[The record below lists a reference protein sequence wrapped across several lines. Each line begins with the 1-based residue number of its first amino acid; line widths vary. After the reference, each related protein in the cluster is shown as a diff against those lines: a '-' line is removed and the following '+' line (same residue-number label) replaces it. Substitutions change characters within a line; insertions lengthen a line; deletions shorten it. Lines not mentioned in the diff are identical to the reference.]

1 MFHFDAVD
9 PDFQHGNSSQPTR
22 QHRISVHDDSWISPG
37 FAGVSSTTTAT
48 TTTTTTTTKTVH
60 KQCQGSITVTT
71 GTQSVFKSTQP
82 LPPAHRRRSSVVLQ
96 GQRALLFVDQEA
108 GKVADESAIE
118 DGNDDRSRGAKPTN
132 ADTLAVDDGDRKSRS
147 KSRKRKDRKKRS
159 KQNASRSPAPPVPSK
174 ITEESPALAPRRVE
188 TLKTTDKLPALDF
201 KNEPS
206 PQTSPIFMKR
216 GVSPAPVRSNVS
228 SLSTSL
234 RETSMAAQIP
244 QLTLNTKLGTEQ
256 LISQLSTH
264 NYSSN
269 SSDGKPDD
277 SYEIPLEHDF
287 VSSYAKSKKSPT
299 SSGQH
304 SDAEEG
310 STNGIAIGQTSPVPE
325 RRKMC
330 AEDFEPLT
338 MLGKGTFGTV
348 ILVRH
353 RATGRLYA
361 QKQLKKASIKVH
373 KRMIEQTK
381 TERAILESVRH
392 PFVVKLF
399 YAFQDHQKLYLILE
413 YAQGGELFNYL
424 AAERIFPEDTAA
436 FYIAEIVLALD
447 HLHRNV
453 GVVYRDLK
461 PENCLLDSQGHLLL
475 TDFGL
480 SKVAEDGARCKSLTG
495 TPEYM
500 APEVLEGK
508 TYGFEVDWW
517 SLGALLFD
525 LLTGSPPFPGQ
536 NNTQILN
543 KINKTKLKL
552 PFYLSPDAKD
562 LLTRLLR
569 KEPTKRL
576 GYKMPQDLA
585 TIKKHRFFRKI
596 NWEKLERRELE
607 PPISPLITD
616 PAMAENF
623 ATEFT
628 EASFSP
634 VVTRSSWWGR
644 DAGKKDEDVH
654 FGGFSF
660 EGDSSSWGDRYFRDF

>member
-1 MFHFDAVD
+1 MFQFDAVD
-9 PDFQHGNSSQPTR
+9 PDFQHGSSSQ
-22 QHRISVHDDSWISPG
+22 HRVSVNDDSWISPG
-37 FAGVSSTTTAT
+37 FASVSSTTTMT
-48 TTTTTTTTKTVH
+48 TTIQKET
-60 KQCQGSITVTT
+60 QRSIIVTSST
-71 GTQSVFKSTQP
+71 ASVFKSTQTQ
-82 LPPAHRRRSSVVLQ
+82 PPVHRRRSSVVLQ

-108 GKVADESAIE
+108 GTIVNGSAVE
-118 DGNDDRSRGAKPTN
+118 TGKEDRSRAAKPTN
-132 ADTLAVDDGDRKSRS
+132 ADSLAVDDGDRKSRS
-147 KSRKRKDRKKRS
+147 KSRKRKDRKKKS
-159 KQNASRSPAPPVPSK
+159 KQNASRSPAPAMPLK
-174 ITEESPALAPRRVE
+174 ITEESPALASRRVE
-188 TLKTTDKLPALDF
+188 TLKATDKVPSLDL
-201 KNEPS
+201 KKEIS
-206 PQTSPIFMKR
+206 PHTSPIFMKR

-234 RETSMAAQIP
+234 REASMAAQIP
-244 QLTLNTKLGTEQ
+244 QLTLNTKFGAEQ
-256 LISQLSTH
+256 LANQLSLH
-264 NYSSN
+264 NCSSN
-269 SSDGKPDD
+269 SSDGQPDD

-304 SDAEEG
+304 SDVEEG
-310 STNGIAIGQTSPVPE
+310 STNGIAIGQMSPVPD

-381 TERAILESVRH
+381 NERTILESVRH

-436 FYIAEIVLALD
+436 FYTAEIILALD

-480 SKVAEDGARCKSLTG
+480 SKVAEDGARCKSLSG

-585 TIKKHRFFRKI
+585 TIQKHRFFRKI
-596 NWEKLERRELE
+596 DWKKLERRELE

-634 VVTRSSWWGR
+634 VITRSSWWGR
-644 DAGKKDEDVH
+644 DAGKREDDVH

-660 EGDSSSWGDRYFRDF
+660 EGDAASWSDRYFRDF

>member
-9 PDFQHGNSSQPTR
+9 PDFQDATATTTR
-22 QHRISVHDDSWISPG
+22 RISVHDDSWISPG
-37 FAGVSSTTTAT
+37 FAGVSSTRT
-48 TTTTTTTTKTVH
+48 TTLVQAKNE
-60 KQCQGSITVTT
+60 SAITVVSST
-71 GTQSVFKSTQP
+71 SVFKSTTP
-82 LPPAHRRRSSVVLQ
+82 VPTSHKRRSSVVLK
-96 GQRALLFVDQEA
+96 GQNALLFVDDSA
-108 GKVADESAIE
+108 GRQGDNEPIE
-118 DGNDDRSRGAKPTN
+118 DPAETRSRDAKPAPTDSLSV
-132 ADTLAVDDGDRKSRS
+132 ADGDRKSRS
-147 KSRKRKDRKKRS
+147 KSRKRKDRKK
-159 KQNASRSPAPPVPSK
+159 KNKKDVSRSPAPPAPPK
-174 ITEESPALAPRRVE
+174 ITEESPALPPRRIE
-188 TLKTTDKLPALDF
+188 TLKAAEKVPSLDL
-201 KNEPS
+201 KQDYGPS
-206 PQTSPIFMKR
+206 SSPIFMKR
-216 GVSPAPVRSNVS
+216 GVSPAPVRSNIS

-234 RETSMAAQIP
+234 REASMAAQIP
-244 QLTLNTKLGTEQ
+244 QLTLNTKMGTEQ
-256 LISQLSTH
+256 LISQLSLQKCD
-264 NYSSN
+264 SL
-269 SSDGKPDD
+269 SSDGQPDD
-277 SYEIPLEHDF
+277 SYEVPLEHDF

-299 SSGQH
+299 SSGPH
-304 SDAEEG
+304 SDAEDTQ
-310 STNGIAIGQTSPVPE
+310 TNGIVIGQRSPPPE
-325 RRKMC
+325 KRKMC

-348 ILVRH
+348 LLVRH
-353 RATGRLYA
+353 TATGRLYA

-373 KRMIEQTK
+373 KRMIEQTR

-436 FYIAEIVLALD
+436 FYSAEIVLALD

-480 SKVAEDGARCKSLTG
+480 SKVAEEGARCKSLSG

-508 TYGFEVDWW
+508 PYSFEVDWW
-517 SLGALLFD
+517 SLGALIFD

-536 NNTQILN
+536 NNAQILN
-543 KINKTKLKL
+543 KINKQKLKL
-552 PFYLSPDAKD
+552 PFYLSPDSKD

-576 GYKMPQDLA
+576 GYKMPQDF
-585 TIKKHRFFRKI
+585 TTMQKHRFFRKI
-596 NWEKLERRELE
+596 DWKKLERRELE

-616 PAMAENF
+616 PSMAENF
-623 ATEFT
+623 STEFT
-628 EASFSP
+628 EANFSP
-634 VVTRSSWWGR
+634 VITRSSWWGR
-644 DAGKKDEDVH
+644 DGGRRDEEGH

-660 EGDSSSWGDRYFRDF
+660 EGDTGDWGDRYFRDF

>member
-1 MFHFDAVD
+1 MFQFDAVD
-9 PDFQHGNSSQPTR
+9 PDFEHGSSSQLAS
-22 QHRISVHDDSWISPG
+22 QHRVSVHDDSWISPG
-37 FAGVSSTTTAT
+37 FAGISSTTTMT
-48 TTTTTTTTKTVH
+48 TTIQTESH
-60 KQCQGSITVTT
+60 RSITVTKST
-71 GTQSVFKSTQP
+71 ASVFKSTQP
-82 LPPAHRRRSSVVLQ
+82 LPPVHRRRSSVVLQ

-108 GKVADESAIE
+108 GNVADGSAVE
-118 DGNDDRSRGAKPTN
+118 EGKDDRSRVAKPTT

-147 KSRKRKDRKKRS
+147 KSRKRKDRKKKS
-159 KQNASRSPAPPVPSK
+159 KQNASRSPAPPPMPSK
-174 ITEESPALAPRRVE
+174 ITEESPALPPRRIE
-188 TLKTTDKLPALDF
+188 TLKASDGVPALDL
-201 KNEPS
+201 KKEQS
-206 PQTSPIFMKR
+206 PHTSPIFMKR
-216 GVSPAPVRSNVS
+216 GVSPAPIRSNVS

-234 RETSMAAQIP
+234 RDASMAAQIP

-256 LISQLSTH
+256 LVSQLSLH
-264 NYSSN
+264 NCSSN
-269 SSDGKPDD
+269 SSDGQPDD

-304 SDAEEG
+304 SDAEE
-310 STNGIAIGQTSPVPE
+310 STNGIAIGQTSPVPQK
-325 RRKMC
+325 RKMC

-436 FYIAEIVLALD
+436 FYSAEIVLALD

-461 PENCLLDSQGHLLL
+461 PENCLLDSYGHLLL

-480 SKVAEDGARCKSLTG
+480 SKVAEDGARCKSLSG

-585 TIKKHRFFRKI
+585 TIQKHRFFRKI
-596 NWEKLERRELE
+596 DWKKLERRELE

-634 VVTRSSWWGR
+634 VIARSSWWGR
-644 DAGKKDEDVH
+644 DAGKRDEDVH

-660 EGDSSSWGDRYFRDF
+660 EGDASSWGDRYFRDF

>member
-1 MFHFDAVD
+1 MFQFDAVD
-9 PDFQHGNSSQPTR
+9 PDFQHGSSSQ
-22 QHRISVHDDSWISPG
+22 HRVSVTDDSWISPG
-37 FAGVSSTTTAT
+37 FASVSSTTTM
-48 TTTTTTTTKTVH
+48 TTKIQKET
-60 KQCQGSITVTT
+60 QRSITVTSST
-71 GTQSVFKSTQP
+71 ASVFKSTQTQ
-82 LPPAHRRRSSVVLQ
+82 PPVHRRRSSVVLQ

-108 GKVADESAIE
+108 GTFANGSAVE
-118 DGNDDRSRGAKPTN
+118 TGNEDRSRAAKPTN
-132 ADTLAVDDGDRKSRS
+132 ADSLAVDDGERKSRS
-147 KSRKRKDRKKRS
+147 KSRKRKDRKKKS
-159 KQNASRSPAPPVPSK
+159 KQNTSRSPAPPMPPK

-188 TLKTTDKLPALDF
+188 TLKATDKVPSLDL
-201 KNEPS
+201 KKENS
-206 PQTSPIFMKR
+206 PHTSPIFMKR

-234 RETSMAAQIP
+234 REASMAAQIP
-244 QLTLNTKLGTEQ
+244 QLTLNTKFGAEQ
-256 LISQLSTH
+256 LANQLSFH
-264 NYSSN
+264 NCSSN
-269 SSDGKPDD
+269 SSDGQPDD

-304 SDAEEG
+304 SDVEEG
-310 STNGIAIGQTSPVPE
+310 STNGIAIGQTSPVPD

-381 TERAILESVRH
+381 NERTILESVRH

-436 FYIAEIVLALD
+436 FYTAEIILALD

-480 SKVAEDGARCKSLTG
+480 SKVAEDGARCKSLSG

-536 NNTQILN
+536 NNKQILN

-585 TIKKHRFFRKI
+585 TIQKHRFFRKI
-596 NWEKLERRELE
+596 DWKKLERRELE

-634 VVTRSSWWGR
+634 VITRSSWWGR
-644 DAGKKDEDVH
+644 DAGKREDDVH

-660 EGDSSSWGDRYFRDF
+660 EGDAASWSDRYFRDF

>member
-9 PDFQHGNSSQPTR
+9 PDFQHGGSSRPAR
-22 QHRISVHDDSWISPG
+22 QHRVSVHDDSWISPG
-37 FAGVSSTTTAT
+37 FAGVPSITTMTTTIQTENQRSITATSSTT
-48 TTTTTTTTKTVH
+48 
-60 KQCQGSITVTT
+60 
-71 GTQSVFKSTQP
+71 SVFKPTQAQP
-82 LPPAHRRRSSVVLQ
+82 AAHRRRSSVVLQ

-108 GKVADESAIE
+108 GNIANGSAVE
-118 DGNDDRSRGAKPTN
+118 EGDDDRSRGAKPTG
-132 ADTLAVDDGDRKSRS
+132 ADSLAVDNGDRKSRS
-147 KSRKRKDRKKRS
+147 KSRKRKDRKKKS
-159 KQNASRSPAPPVPSK
+159 KQNASRSPAPPPMPSK
-174 ITEESPALAPRRVE
+174 ITEESPALPPRRVE
-188 TLKTTDKLPALDF
+188 TLKAADNVPSLDL
-201 KNEPS
+201 KKEKS
-206 PQTSPIFMKR
+206 PQTSPVFMKR
-216 GVSPAPVRSNVS
+216 GVSPAPIRSNVS

-234 RETSMAAQIP
+234 REASMAAQIP
-244 QLTLNTKLGTEQ
+244 QLTLNTKFGAEQ
-256 LISQLSTH
+256 LISQLSLH
-264 NYSSN
+264 NCSSN
-269 SSDGKPDD
+269 SSDGQPDD

-299 SSGQH
+299 SSGQQ

-310 STNGIAIGQTSPVPE
+310 STNGIAIGQTTPAPE
-325 RRKMC
+325 KRKMC

-424 AAERIFPEDTAA
+424 ATERIFPEETAA
-436 FYIAEIVLALD
+436 FYAAEIVLALD

-480 SKVAEDGARCKSLTG
+480 SKVAEDGARCKSLSG

-508 TYGFEVDWW
+508 AYGFEVDWW

-543 KINKTKLKL
+543 KIKKTKLKL
-552 PFYLSPDAKD
+552 PFYLSPDSKD

-576 GYKMPQDLA
+576 GYKMPQDLV
-585 TIKKHRFFRKI
+585 TIQKHRFFRRIDWK
-596 NWEKLERRELE
+596 KLERRELD

-634 VVTRSSWWGR
+634 VITRSSWWGR
-644 DAGKKDEDVH
+644 DAGKREEDVH

-660 EGDSSSWGDRYFRDF
+660 EGDASSWGDRYFRDF

>member
-1 MFHFDAVD
+1 MFHFDVVD
-9 PDFQHGNSSQPTR
+9 PDFQDASPSSQTR
-22 QHRISVHDDSWISPG
+22 RLSVHDDSWISPG
-37 FAGVSSTTTAT
+37 FAGISSTTRTTTTIRAKDESAITVVSST
-48 TTTTTTTTKTVH
+48 
-60 KQCQGSITVTT
+60 
-71 GTQSVFKSTQP
+71 SVFQSTTP
-82 LPPAHRRRSSVVLQ
+82 VPTAHKRRSSVVLQ
-96 GQRALLFVDQEA
+96 GQNALLFVDDSAGRQGGNEA
-108 GKVADESAIE
+108 IGESA
-118 DGNDDRSRGAKPTN
+118 DTRSRDAKPAHTDSLSV
-132 ADTLAVDDGDRKSRS
+132 ADGDRKSRS
-147 KSRKRKDRKKRS
+147 KSRKRKDRKK
-159 KQNASRSPAPPVPSK
+159 KNKKDISRSPAPPAPPK
-174 ITEESPALAPRRVE
+174 ITEESPALPPRRIE
-188 TLKTTDKLPALDF
+188 TLKAAEKVPTLDLKQDHSPA
-201 KNEPS
+201 S
-206 PQTSPIFMKR
+206 SPIFMKR
-216 GVSPAPVRSNVS
+216 GVSPAPVRSNIS

-234 RETSMAAQIP
+234 REASMAAQIP
-244 QLTLNTKLGTEQ
+244 QLTLNTRLGTEQ
-256 LISQLSTH
+256 LISQLSLQKCDSL
-264 NYSSN
+264 SSN
-269 SSDGKPDD
+269 SQPDD
-277 SYEIPLEHDF
+277 SYEVPLEHDF

-299 SSGQH
+299 SSGPH
-304 SDAEEG
+304 SDAEDTQ
-310 STNGIAIGQTSPVPE
+310 TNGIVIGQKSPPPE
-325 RRKMC
+325 KRKMC

-348 ILVRH
+348 LLVRH
-353 RATGRLYA
+353 TATGRLYA

-373 KRMIEQTK
+373 KRMIEQTR

-436 FYIAEIVLALD
+436 FYSAEIVLALN

-480 SKVAEDGARCKSLTG
+480 SKVAEEGARCKSLSG

-508 TYGFEVDWW
+508 PYSFEVDWW
-517 SLGALLFD
+517 SLGALIFD

-543 KINKTKLKL
+543 KINKQKLKL
-552 PFYLSPDAKD
+552 PFYLSPDSKD

-569 KEPTKRL
+569 KEQTKRL
-576 GYKMPQDLA
+576 GYKMPQDF
-585 TIKKHRFFRKI
+585 TTMQKHRFFRKI
-596 NWEKLERRELE
+596 DWKKLERRELE

-623 ATEFT
+623 STEFT
-628 EASFSP
+628 EANFSP
-634 VVTRSSWWGR
+634 VITRSSWWGR
-644 DAGKKDEDVH
+644 DGGRRDEEGH

-660 EGDSSSWGDRYFRDF
+660 EGDTGDWGDRYFRDF

>member
-9 PDFQHGNSSQPTR
+9 PDFQVGSPPPGGTTR
-22 QHRISVHDDSWISPG
+22 QRSFPVHDDSWISPG
-37 FAGVSSTTTAT
+37 FAGVSSTTTT
-48 TTTTTTTTKTVH
+48 TTTIRGEVD
-60 KQCQGSITVTT
+60 STVTVT
-71 GTQSVFKSTQP
+71 SSTSVFRSSQP
-82 LPPAHRRRSSVVLQ
+82 IDPRHRRRSSVVLK
-96 GQRALLFVDQEA
+96 GQQALLFVDHDIPSA
-108 GKVADESAIE
+108 SNDVAIDDSE
-118 DGNDDRSRGAKPTN
+118 DLRARDSRPANLGTLTATN
-132 ADTLAVDDGDRKSRS
+132 GDRESRS
-147 KSRKRKDRKKRS
+147 KSRKRRDRRKKA
-159 KQNASRSPAPPVPSK
+159 KEASRSPAPPPSK
-174 ITEESPALAPRRVE
+174 IAEESPALPPRRLE
-188 TLKTTDKLPALDF
+188 ALKAAEKMPALDLGRD
-201 KNEPS
+201 KS
-206 PQTSPIFMKR
+206 PATSPIFMRR
-216 GVSPAPVRSNVS
+216 GVSPAPRSSVS

-234 RETSMAAQIP
+234 REASMAAQIP
-244 QLTLNTKLGTEQ
+244 QLTLNTKIGTEQ
-256 LISQLSTH
+256 LMSQLSLH
-264 NYSSN
+264 KCDSYSPESQ
-269 SSDGKPDD
+269 SGD

-287 VSSYAKSKKSPT
+287 ISSYARSKKSPN
-299 SSGQH
+299 SSGPQ
-304 SDAEEG
+304 SDTEEG
-310 STNGIAIGQTSPVPE
+310 LSNGIAIDHVPKVPE
-325 RRKMC
+325 KRKMC

-348 ILVRH
+348 LLVRH

-399 YAFQDHQKLYLILE
+399 FAFQDHQKLYLILE

-436 FYIAEIVLALD
+436 FYSAEIVLALD

-461 PENCLLDSQGHLLL
+461 PENCLLDASGHLLL

-480 SKVAEDGARCKSLTG
+480 SKVAEDGARCKSLSG

-543 KINKTKLKL
+543 KINKQKVKL
-552 PFYLSPDAKD
+552 PFYLSPDSKD

-585 TIKKHRFFRKI
+585 TIQKHRFFRKI
-596 NWEKLERRELE
+596 NWKKLERRELD
-607 PPISPLITD
+607 PPIAPLITD

-623 ATEFT
+623 STEFT

-634 VVTRSSWWGR
+634 VVTRGSWWGR
-644 DAGKKDEDVH
+644 DGGRKEEDVH

-660 EGDSSSWGDRYFRDF
+660 EGDDGNWDRYFRDF

>member
-9 PDFQHGNSSQPTR
+9 PDFQHANPPSQIVASR
-22 QHRISVHDDSWISPG
+22 QNRLSVHDDSWISPG
-37 FAGVSSTTTAT
+37 FAGIPST
-48 TTTTTTTTKTVH
+48 TTTTTTIRAENEST
-60 KQCQGSITVTT
+60 ITVVSST
-71 GTQSVFKSTQP
+71 SVFKSNQP
-82 LPPAHRRRSSVVLQ
+82 VPSHRRRSSVVLQ
-96 GQRALLFVDQEA
+96 GQKALLFVDQDTGRGPNSEI
-108 GKVADESAIE
+108 AIE
-118 DGNDDRSRGAKPTN
+118 DGTDDRSRDSKPAHAN
-132 ADTLAVDDGDRKSRS
+132 TLTVDDGYRKSRS
-147 KSRKRKDRKKRS
+147 KSRKRRDRKK
-159 KQNASRSPAPPVPSK
+159 KNKKDLSRSPAPPAPPK
-174 ITEESPALAPRRVE
+174 ITEESPALPPRRVE
-188 TLKTTDKLPALDF
+188 TLKSAEKVPTLDL
-201 KNEPS
+201 KQEYTS
-206 PQTSPIFMKR
+206 QTSPVFMRR
-216 GVSPAPVRSNVS
+216 GLSPAPVRSNVS

-234 RETSMAAQIP
+234 REASVAAQIP

-256 LISQLSTH
+256 LISQLSLH
-264 NYSSN
+264 KCDSN
-269 SSDGKPDD
+269 SSSDGQLDD
-277 SYEIPLEHDF
+277 SYEIPLEHYF

-299 SSGQH
+299 GSGPH
-304 SDAEEG
+304 SDVEDG
-310 STNGIAIGQTSPVPE
+310 VTNGIAIGQPSPPPE
-325 RRKMC
+325 KRKMC

-348 ILVRH
+348 LLVRH
-353 RATGRLYA
+353 TATGRLYA

-399 YAFQDHQKLYLILE
+399 FAFQDHQKLYLILE

-436 FYIAEIVLALD
+436 FYSAEIVLALD

-480 SKVAEDGARCKSLTG
+480 SKVAEDGARCKSLSG

-508 TYGFEVDWW
+508 HYGFEVDWW

-536 NNTQILN
+536 NNAQILN
-543 KINKTKLKL
+543 KINKQKLKL
-552 PFYLSPDAKD
+552 PFYLSPDSKD
-562 LLTRLLR
+562 ILTRLLR

-576 GYKMPQDLA
+576 GYKMPQDLT
-585 TIKKHRFFRKI
+585 TIQKHRFFRKI
-596 NWEKLERRELE
+596 DWKKLERRELE

-616 PAMAENF
+616 ASKAENF
-623 ATEFT
+623 STEFT
-628 EASFSP
+628 EANFSP
-634 VVTRSSWWGR
+634 VITRSSWWGR
-644 DAGKKDEDVH
+644 DSAREDVH
-654 FGGFSF
+654 IGGFSF
-660 EGDSSSWGDRYFRDF
+660 EGDAGDWGDRYFRDF

>member
-1 MFHFDAVD
+1 MFQFDAVD
-9 PDFQHGNSSQPTR
+9 PDFQPESPPVNGATR
-22 QHRISVHDDSWISPG
+22 QQGLPVRNDNWISRG
-37 FAGVSSTTTAT
+37 FAGISSTTTAKT
-48 TTTTTTTTKTVH
+48 TIRGDSASTIALTTST
-60 KQCQGSITVTT
+60 
-71 GTQSVFKSTQP
+71 SVFVSTEP
-82 LPPAHRRRSSVVLQ
+82 VPTKHRRRSSVVLK
-96 GQRALLFVDQEA
+96 GQHALLFVDQDA
-108 GKVADESAIE
+108 G
-118 DGNDDRSRGAKPTN
+118 NTDDN
-132 ADTLAVDDGDRKSRS
+132 VAVDDSDDVRHRDSKPVNLEAPTVANGVRKSRS
-147 KSRKRKDRKKRS
+147 KSRKRKDRRKKN
-159 KQNASRSPAPPVPSK
+159 KEASRSPAPPAPPK
-174 ITEESPALAPRRVE
+174 IAEESPALTPRRVE
-188 TLKTTDKLPALDF
+188 TLKATEKMPALDL
-201 KNEPS
+201 KPERS
-206 PQTSPIFMKR
+206 PMSSPIFMKR
-216 GVSPAPVRSNVS
+216 GVSPAPRSNVS

-234 RETSMAAQIP
+234 REASMAAQIP
-244 QLTLNTKLGTEQ
+244 QLTLNTKIGTEQ
-256 LISQLSTH
+256 LMSQLSLH
-264 NYSSN
+264 KYDSG
-269 SSDGKPDD
+269 SSDGLPDD
-277 SYEIPLEHDF
+277 SYEIPLEADF
-287 VSSYAKSKKSPT
+287 ISSYAKSKKSPT
-299 SSGQH
+299 SSGPR

-310 STNGIAIGQTSPVPE
+310 PTNGIVIGHAKVPE
-325 RRKMC
+325 KRKMC

-348 ILVRH
+348 LLVRH

-399 YAFQDHQKLYLILE
+399 FAFQDHQKLYLILE

-424 AAERIFPEDTAA
+424 AAERIFPEETAV
-436 FYIAEIVLALD
+436 FYSAEIVLALD

-461 PENCLLDSQGHLLL
+461 PENCLLDASGHLLL

-480 SKVAEDGARCKSLTG
+480 SKVAEEGARCKSISG

-500 APEVLEGK
+500 APEILEGK

-517 SLGALLFD
+517 SLGALIFD

-536 NNTQILN
+536 NNQQILH
-543 KINKTKLKL
+543 KITKQKLKL

-596 NWEKLERRELE
+596 DWSKLERRELS
-607 PPISPLITD
+607 PPITPLITD
-616 PAMAENF
+616 PAKAENF
-623 ATEFT
+623 STEFT
-628 EASFSP
+628 EANFSP
-634 VVTRSSWWGR
+634 VVTRGNWWGR
-644 DAGKKDEDVH
+644 DGGRKDEDIH

-660 EGDSSSWGDRYFRDF
+660 EGDDGNWDRYFREF

>member
-9 PDFQHGNSSQPTR
+9 PDFQHGSSSQPAR
-22 QHRISVHDDSWISPG
+22 QHRVSVHDDSWISPG
-37 FAGVSSTTTAT
+37 FAGVSSTTTT
-48 TTTTTTTTKTVH
+48 TTTVRTES
-60 KQCQGSITVTT
+60 QRSITVTSST
-71 GTQSVFKSTQP
+71 SVLKSTQP
-82 LPPAHRRRSSVVLQ
+82 HPPAHRRRSSVVLQ
-96 GQRALLFVDQEA
+96 GQQALLFVDQEV
-108 GKVADESAIE
+108 GNVVDESAIE
-118 DGNDDRSRGAKPTN
+118 DVKDDRSRGTKPTN
-132 ADTLAVDDGDRKSRS
+132 ADTFVVDDEDRKSRS
-147 KSRKRKDRKKRS
+147 KSRKRKDRKKRA
-159 KQNASRSPAPPVPSK
+159 KQNLSRSPAPPMPSK
-174 ITEESPALAPRRVE
+174 IVEESPALPPRRVE
-188 TLKTTDKLPALDF
+188 ALKTTDRVPTLDL
-201 KNEPS
+201 KKEQS
-206 PQTSPIFMKR
+206 PHTSPIFMKR
-216 GVSPAPVRSNVS
+216 GVSPAPIRSNVS

-234 RETSMAAQIP
+234 REASMAAQIP
-244 QLTLNTKLGTEQ
+244 QLTLNTKFGTEQ
-256 LISQLSTH
+256 LINQLSIH
-264 NYSSN
+264 NCSSN
-269 SSDGKPDD
+269 SSDGQPDD

-287 VSSYAKSKKSPT
+287 VSSYAKNKKSPT

-310 STNGIAIGQTSPVPE
+310 STNGIAIGQTSPAPE

-436 FYIAEIVLALD
+436 FYSAEIVLALD

-480 SKVAEDGARCKSLTG
+480 SKVAEDGARCKSLSG

-585 TIKKHRFFRKI
+585 TIQKHRFFRKI
-596 NWEKLERRELE
+596 DWKKLERRELD

-634 VVTRSSWWGR
+634 VITRSSWWGR
-644 DAGKKDEDVH
+644 DAGKREEDVH

-660 EGDSSSWGDRYFRDF
+660 EGDEASWGDRYFRDF

>member
-1 MFHFDAVD
+1 MFQFDAAD
-9 PDFQHGNSSQPTR
+9 PDFQPGGRRSNGATR
-22 QHRISVHDDSWISPG
+22 QQPPPVRDDKWMSPG
-37 FAGVSSTTTAT
+37 FAGIASTKTTTTAIQKDNASVITLT
-48 TTTTTTTTKTVH
+48 TTST
-60 KQCQGSITVTT
+60 
-71 GTQSVFKSTQP
+71 SVFQP
-82 LPPAHRRRSSVVLQ
+82 NQPIPSKQRRRSSVVLK
-96 GQRALLFVDQEA
+96 GQQALLFVDQDA
-108 GKVADESAIE
+108 GNT
-118 DGNDDRSRGAKPTN
+118 GNN
-132 ADTLAVDDGDRKSRS
+132 VAVDDSDDTRPRDLKPVNLEAPAVANGDRKSRS
-147 KSRKRKDRKKRS
+147 KSRKRKDRRKKN
-159 KQNASRSPAPPVPSK
+159 KEASRSPAPPAPPK
-174 ITEESPALAPRRVE
+174 IAEESPALTPRRIE
-188 TLKTTDKLPALDF
+188 HLKGAKMPALDL
-201 KNEPS
+201 KTERS
-206 PQTSPIFMKR
+206 PASSPIFMKR
-216 GVSPAPVRSNVS
+216 GISPAPRSNVS

-234 RETSMAAQIP
+234 REASMAAQIP
-244 QLTLNTKLGTEQ
+244 HLTLNTKIGTEQ
-256 LISQLSTH
+256 LMSQLSLHKCGST
-264 NYSSN
+264 
-269 SSDGKPDD
+269 SSDDPQDD
-277 SYEIPLEHDF
+277 SYEIPLEADYI
-287 VSSYAKSKKSPT
+287 SSFAKSKKSPT
-299 SSGQH
+299 SSGPH
-304 SDAEEG
+304 SSGEQ
-310 STNGIAIGQTSPVPE
+310 SPTHGIAIGRTEVPVK
-325 RRKMC
+325 RKMC

-348 ILVRH
+348 LLVRH

-399 YAFQDHQKLYLILE
+399 FAFQDHQKLYLILE

-424 AAERIFPEDTAA
+424 ATERIFPEDTAS
-436 FYIAEIVLALD
+436 FYSAEIVLALD

-461 PENCLLDSQGHLLL
+461 PENCLLDASGHLLL

-480 SKVAEDGARCKSLTG
+480 SKVAEDGARCKSMSG

-517 SLGALLFD
+517 SLGALIFD

-536 NNTQILN
+536 NNSQILQRIT
-543 KINKTKLKL
+543 KQKLKL

-596 NWEKLERRELE
+596 DWSKLERRELT
-607 PPISPLITD
+607 PPIAPLITD

-628 EASFSP
+628 EANFSP

-644 DAGKKDEDVH
+644 DAARKDEDIH

-660 EGDSSSWGDRYFRDF
+660 EGDDGNWDRYFREF

>member
-9 PDFQHGNSSQPTR
+9 PDFQHANPPLQ
-22 QHRISVHDDSWISPG
+22 QHRLSVHDDAWISPG
-37 FAGVSSTTTAT
+37 FAGISSTTTT
-48 TTTTTTTTKTVH
+48 TIRTEHVN
-60 KQCQGSITVTT
+60 SITVMNST
-71 GTQSVFKSTQP
+71 SVFKTNQP
-82 LPPAHRRRSSVVLQ
+82 VPVAHRRRSSVVLK
-96 GQRALLFVDQEA
+96 GNKALLFVDQEGA
-108 GKVADESAIE
+108 APADESAV
-118 DGNDDRSRGAKPTN
+118 DDQTEARSRDAKPTN
-132 ADTLAVDDGDRKSRS
+132 ATLTVAEGDRKSRS
-147 KSRKRKDRKKRS
+147 KSRKRKDRKK
-159 KQNASRSPAPPVPSK
+159 KKKEASRSPAPPPKVA
-174 ITEESPALAPRRVE
+174 EESPALPPRRVE
-188 TLKTTDKLPALDF
+188 TLKAAEVVPALDL
-201 KNEPS
+201 KRGQS
-206 PQTSPIFMKR
+206 PASSPIFMKR
-216 GVSPAPVRSNVS
+216 GVSPAPRSNVS
-228 SLSTSL
+228 SLSSSL
-234 RETSMAAQIP
+234 REASMAAQIP

-256 LISQLSTH
+256 LLSQLSLH
-264 NYSSN
+264 KCDSN
-269 SSDGKPDD
+269 SSDGQPDD
-277 SYEIPLEHDF
+277 SYEVPLEHDF

-299 SSGQH
+299 GSGQQ
-304 SDAEEG
+304 SDVED
-310 STNGIAIGQTSPVPE
+310 SPPNGIAISRTSTRPE
-325 RRKMC
+325 KRKMC

-348 ILVRH
+348 LLVRQKT
-353 RATGRLYA
+353 TGRLYA

-399 YAFQDHQKLYLILE
+399 FAFQDHQKLYLILE

-424 AAERIFPEDTAA
+424 ATERIFPEETAA
-436 FYIAEIVLALD
+436 FYTAEIVLALD

-461 PENCLLDSQGHLLL
+461 PENCLLDAHGHLLL

-480 SKVAEDGARCKSLTG
+480 SKVAEEGARCRSLSG

-517 SLGALLFD
+517 SMGALLFD
-525 LLTGSPPFPGQ
+525 LLTGSPPFPGS
-536 NNTQILN
+536 NNAQILN
-543 KINKTKLKL
+543 KISKQKLKL

-585 TIKKHRFFRKI
+585 AIQKHRFFRKI
-596 NWEKLERRELE
+596 DWKKLERRELD
-607 PPISPLITD
+607 PPIQPLITD

-623 ATEFT
+623 STEFT
-628 EASFSP
+628 EAGFSP
-634 VVTRSSWWGR
+634 VVTRSAWWGR
-644 DAGKKDEDVH
+644 DEKRAEEDVH

-660 EGDSSSWGDRYFRDF
+660 EGDHGSWGDRYFRDF

>member
-9 PDFQHGNSSQPTR
+9 PDFQHASPPSQTATTR
-22 QHRISVHDDSWISPG
+22 KPGIAVQGDAWVSPG
-37 FAGVSSTTTAT
+37 FAGVSSIST
-48 TTTTTTTTKTVH
+48 TTTTIRAETKS
-60 KQCQGSITVTT
+60 SITVVSSK
-71 GTQSVFKSTQP
+71 SVFKSPHPGKTQ
-82 LPPAHRRRSSVVLQ
+82 HRRRSSVVLQ
-96 GQRALLFVDQEA
+96 GQQALLFVDQDA
-108 GKVADESAIE
+108 GNADEDAIE
-118 DGNDDRSRGAKPTN
+118 DAADARSRDTKSSN
-132 ADTLAVDDGDRKSRS
+132 ADNLTVANGDRKSRS
-147 KSRKRKDRKKRS
+147 KSRKRKDRKKN
-159 KQNASRSPAPPVPSK
+159 KKDASRSPAPPAPK
-174 ITEESPALAPRRVE
+174 IAEESPALAPRRIE
-188 TLKTTDKLPALDF
+188 TLKAAGKMPTLDL
-201 KNEPS
+201 KHEQS
-206 PQTSPIFMKR
+206 ATSSPIFMKR
-216 GVSPAPVRSNVS
+216 GVSPAPARSNVS

-234 RETSMAAQIP
+234 REASMAAQIP
-244 QLTLNTKLGTEQ
+244 QLTLTTKFGTDQ
-256 LISQLSTH
+256 LMSQLSLH
-264 NYSSN
+264 KCHSN
-269 SSDGKPDD
+269 SSDSQPDD
-277 SYEIPLEHDF
+277 SYEIPLENDF

-299 SSGQH
+299 STGPQ
-304 SDAEEG
+304 SDAED
-310 STNGIAIGQTSPVPE
+310 SPTNAIAIGQTPPPPE
-325 RRKMC
+325 KRKMC

-353 RATGRLYA
+353 KATGRLYA

-399 YAFQDHQKLYLILE
+399 FAFQDHQKLYLILE

-424 AAERIFPEDTAA
+424 AAERIFPENTAA
-436 FYIAEIVLALD
+436 FYSAEIVLGLD

-461 PENCLLDSQGHLLL
+461 PENCLLDAQGHLLL

-480 SKVAEDGARCKSLTG
+480 SKVAEEGARCKSLTG

-508 TYGFEVDWW
+508 SYGFEVDWW

-536 NNTQILN
+536 NNAQILN
-543 KINKTKLKL
+543 KINKQKLKL

-585 TIKKHRFFRKI
+585 TIQKHRFFRKI
-596 NWEKLERRELE
+596 DWKKLERREVE
-607 PPISPLITD
+607 PPIAPLITD
-616 PAMAENF
+616 PATAENF

-634 VVTRSSWWGR
+634 VVTRGSWWGR
-644 DAGKKDEDVH
+644 DGGKREEDVH

-660 EGDSSSWGDRYFRDF
+660 EEEEGNWGDRYFRDF